1 MCVCA
6 CVCGEN
12 FARILKC
19 RLYFSPWR
27 ALFAAIYAARF
38 GFFFFNLGLKKY
50 MCFSHLVLINTKE
63 EIFYGQK
70 CLVVIRC
77 SSNSVP
83 HSLK

>member
-1 MCVCA
+1 MRVS
-6 CVCGEN
+6 VVKILLGYLSVDFISHHGEHY
-12 FARILKC
+12 LQ
-19 RLYFSPWR
+19 LSMLQG
-27 ALFAAIYAARF
+27 LFF
-38 GFFFFNLGLKKY
+38 FFFFNLGLKKY